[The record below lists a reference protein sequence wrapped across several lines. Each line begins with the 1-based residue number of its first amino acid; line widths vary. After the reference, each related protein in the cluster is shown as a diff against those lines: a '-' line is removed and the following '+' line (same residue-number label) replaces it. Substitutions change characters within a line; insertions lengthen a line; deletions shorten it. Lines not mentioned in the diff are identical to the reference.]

1 MDKIALLFPG
11 QGAQYPGMGKPLY
24 ESERELFDAADKIR
38 PGITSICFDGTP
50 DDLKKTENT
59 QPCLY
64 LAELAAANSLIRAG
78 VKPDALAGFSLGEI
92 VALAVGGAYSYETGF
107 EIVCKRGDLMAKASD
122 EFETGMFAV
131 LKLSNEEVERICA
144 LHENVYP
151 VNYNCPGQVTVAG
164 LKTAL
169 DAAKADFAAAGA
181 RVVPLAVSGGFHSPF
196 MNNAAKQFG
205 EYLATLKAN
214 TITTPVW
221 ADYTAQPYGEDV
233 WNLMENQINN
243 PVRWE
248 QIIRN
253 MSAEGINTFI
263 EVGPGQTLSKFV
275 KKIAPDAKV
284 LHAETPEEIAAV
296 ADEVKSC

>member
-1 MDKIALLFPG
+1 MNKIALLFPG

-24 ESERELFDAADKIR
+24 ETEREIFDMAEKFR
-38 PGITSICFDGTP
+38 PGITKICFEGTP

-64 LAELAAANSLIRAG
+64 LAELAAANSLLRAG
-78 VKPDALAGFSLGEI
+78 IKPDALAGFSLGEI
-92 VALAVGGAYSYETGF
+92 VALAVGGAYSYDVGF
-107 EIVCKRGDLMAKASD
+107 EIVCRRGELMAKCS
-122 EFETGMFAV
+122 EKFETGMFAV
-131 LKLSNEEVERICA
+131 LKLSNEEVERICS
-144 LHENVYP
+144 LHSDVYP

-169 DAAKADFAAAGA
+169 DAAKADFTAAGA
-181 RVVPLAVSGGFHSPF
+181 KVIPLAVSGGFHSPF
-196 MNNAAKQFG
+196 MDEAAAKFRDF
-205 EYLATLKAN
+205 LAGRDVGL
-214 TITTPVW
+214 IEIPVW
-221 ADYTAQPYGEDV
+221 ANCTAEPYGDDV
-233 WNLMENQINN
+233 WSLMEAQINH

-253 MSAEGINTFI
+253 MAETGVDTFI

-275 KKIAPDAKV
+275 KKIIPDATT

-296 ADEVKSC
+296 KEALA

>member
-1 MDKIALLFPG
+1 MNKIALLFPG

-24 ESERELFDAADKIR
+24 ETEREIFDMAEKFR
-38 PGITSICFDGTP
+38 PGITKICFEGTP

-64 LAELAAANSLIRAG
+64 LAELAAANSLLRAG
-78 VKPDALAGFSLGEI
+78 IKPDALAGFSLGEI
-92 VALAVGGAYSYETGF
+92 VALAVGGAYSYDVGF
-107 EIVCKRGDLMAKASD
+107 EIVCRRGELMAKCS
-122 EFETGMFAV
+122 EKFETGMFAV
-131 LKLSNEEVERICA
+131 LKLSNEEVERICS
-144 LHENVYP
+144 LHSDVYP

-169 DAAKADFAAAGA
+169 DAAKADFTAAGA
-181 RVVPLAVSGGFHSPF
+181 KVIPLAVSGGFHSPF
-196 MNNAAKQFG
+196 MDEAAAKFRDF
-205 EYLATLKAN
+205 LAGRDIGL
-214 TITTPVW
+214 IEIPVW
-221 ADYTAQPYGEDV
+221 ANCNAEPYGDDV
-233 WNLMENQINN
+233 WSLMEAQINH

-253 MSAEGINTFI
+253 MANTGVDTFI

-275 KKIAPDAKV
+275 KKIIPDATT

-296 ADEVKSC
+296 KEVLA

>member
-1 MDKIALLFPG
+1 MNKIALLFPG

-24 ESERELFDAADKIR
+24 ETEREIFDMAEKFR
-38 PGITSICFDGTP
+38 PGITKICFEGTP

-64 LAELAAANSLIRAG
+64 LVELAAANSLLRAG
-78 VKPDALAGFSLGEI
+78 IKPDALAGFSLGEI
-92 VALAVGGAYSYETGF
+92 VALAVGGAYTYDVGF
-107 EIVCKRGDLMAKASD
+107 EIVCRRGELMAKCS
-122 EFETGMFAV
+122 EKFETGMFAV
-131 LKLSNEEVERICA
+131 LKLSNEEVERICS
-144 LHENVYP
+144 LHSDVYP

-169 DAAKADFAAAGA
+169 DAAKADFTAAGA
-181 RVVPLAVSGGFHSPF
+181 KVIPLAVSGGFHSPF
-196 MNNAAKQFG
+196 MDEAAEKFR
-205 EYLATLKAN
+205 EFLAGRDVGL
-214 TITTPVW
+214 IEIPVW
-221 ADYTAQPYGEDV
+221 ANCNAEPYGDDV
-233 WNLMENQINN
+233 WSLMEAQINH

-253 MSAEGINTFI
+253 MANTGVDTFI

-275 KKIAPDAKV
+275 KKILPDATT

-296 ADEVKSC
+296 KEVLA